1 MEAPPNNPSQQQA
14 DELLATQK
22 LLRATLDA
30 SMDMIQVFE
39 AVRNQQGQI
48 VDFICILNNHTS
60 AKIYGDVIG
69 KSLLLLQ
76 PGVVEEG
83 IFDAFKLVVE
93 TGEPHHY
100 EKQYVHE
107 PFDGWFHQ
115 SVVKLNDGVATTT
128 TDITDRKK
136 AEQQVI
142 ESRDMLQA
150 LLDAPNTGIS
160 TYSAVRNPAG
170 EITDFKCD
178 FVNKRTLEAFQGH
191 DPTGMLVS
199 QFGADG
205 VEQLPFFK
213 AAIETGQKNTYT
225 RKAES
230 GIVEGW
236 FLFSNAPLGQDRL
249 SQVWEDIT
257 ELKIAEQEILR
268 LTDEVAQQ
276 ATNKY
281 YSIFNSIDEGFYLCE
296 VLFDE
301 AGKPVDILYLEEN
314 PAAVRMM
321 GQSFVGKRLRA
332 ISPLYEEYWY
342 QLWGDTA
349 LRGASQRLERY
360 WEADQKWFNFLVS
373 KFGGE
378 ASRQLTVTFQ
388 DITQRKRREASS
400 RLINEVTE
408 QLLQEERIDES
419 ITSVCQTIGVYFG
432 AAFCALSELNEEQ
445 GTVQAPYL
453 WHVPGVI
460 APTGVYTISEYHSAE
475 VQALMRSNQPEI
487 VPNSHD
493 FPPAVAARY
502 QALGI
507 GSYVN
512 LPFVRDGKWRATLT
526 ISKVQPYPWHP
537 DEIDLMRDLTV

>member
-1 MEAPPNNPSQQQA
+1 MESSSQPNNPSQQQA
-14 DELLATQK
+14 DDLLATQK

-30 SMDMIQVFE
+30 SRDRIQVFE

-48 VDFICILNNHTS
+48 IDFIWIFNNHTS

-93 TGEPHHY
+93 TGEPQHY
-100 EKQYVHE
+100 EKQYGHE

-136 AEQQVI
+136 AEQQLI

-160 TYSAVRNPAG
+160 TYSAMRNPAG
-170 EITDFKCD
+170 EITDFRCD

-191 DPTGMLVS
+191 DPTGMLLS

-213 AAIETGQKNTYT
+213 AVIETGQTNTYT

-257 ELKIAEQEILR
+257 ELKKAEQQILR
-268 LTDEVAQQ
+268 LTDEVAQK

-281 YSIFNSIDEGFYLCE
+281 DSIFNSIDEGFYLCE

-301 AGKPVDILYLEEN
+301 AGKPVDMLCLEEN

-321 GQSFVGKRLRA
+321 GQSVVGKRLRD

-342 QLWGDTA
+342 QLWGDAA
-349 LRGASQRLERY
+349 LSGASQRLERY
-360 WEADQKWFNFLVS
+360 SEADQKWFNFLVS

-378 ASRQLTVTFQ
+378 DSRQLTVTFQ
-388 DITQRKRREASS
+388 DITQRKHREASS

-408 QLLQEERIDES
+408 QLLQDERIDES
-419 ITSVCQTIGVYFG
+419 IMSVCQKIGVYFG
-432 AAFCALSELNEEQ
+432 AAFCAFSELNEDQ
-445 GTVQAPYL
+445 GTVQAPYI
-453 WHVPGVI
+453 WHLPGVI
-460 APTGVYTISEYHSAE
+460 APTGVYTISEYHS
-475 VQALMRSNQPEI
+475 
-487 VPNSHD
+487 
-493 FPPAVAARY
+493 
-502 QALGI
+502 
-507 GSYVN
+507 
-512 LPFVRDGKWRATLT
+512 
-526 ISKVQPYPWHP
+526 
-537 DEIDLMRDLTV
+537 